1 MHRKR
6 QPRLCRNAVEPW
18 GIPEMITRE
27 ALQSSANFLY
37 LSPHV
42 EITLSHRTK
51 SSNCYLWASDEWHF
65 FISDI
70 IYGVKIP
77 SLLPLFQLFQ
87 SNQRLFSLCLL
98 LGGAGGRRD
107 RWYRLQKESWEITH
121 ISFSFVANLMPRF
134 LLEVRSATQAQRRT
148 RAGEASHGGQCSK
161 LPWADPTAEHG
172 SYYTLAAILF
182 FPYGVSDLSC
192 TLR

>member
-1 MHRKR
+1 MFVPFLLTASPDEEPASLFYKTGSWPPSRWGKQEWIPDLGPGERFSFPRVTQEQAYSRKSGGVQEELAR
-6 QPRLCRNAVEPW
+6 RER
-18 GIPEMITRE
+18 MI
-27 ALQSSANFLY
+27 QDW
-37 LSPHV
+37 
-42 EITLSHRTK
+42 K
-51 SSNCYLWASDEWHF
+51 SEHWERKW
-65 FISDI
+65 
-70 IYGVKIP
+70 
-77 SLLPLFQLFQ
+77 
-87 SNQRLFSLCLL
+87 
-98 LGGAGGRRD
+98 GRRE

-134 LLEVRSATQAQRRT
+134 LLEVCSTMQAERLT
-148 RAGEASHGGQCSK
+148 IEGEASRGGQCNK